1 MEIWEI
7 EPSSRKVRCFF
18 GETRRGWNWRAW
30 VRRVGYAGMNV
41 PFSPTSESARL
52 LMPASR
58 KRLDLRSFG
67 EGRVGRG
74 QRLGKF
80 NSWSGETSR
89 FLKPHSCGGES
100 SRVAGGLS
108 NSREH
113 CVEILAR

>member
-30 VRRVGYAGMNV
+30 VRRVGDAGMNV

-80 NSWSGETSR
+80 NSSSGETSR
-89 FLKPHSCGGES
+89 FLKQELWWRELSGGWG
-100 SRVAGGLS
+100 V
-108 NSREH
+108 
-113 CVEILAR
+113 VELT

>member
-7 EPSSRKVRCFF
+7 EPSSRKVRVFSL
-18 GETRRGWNWRAW
+18 ERRDGGWNWRAW

-80 NSWSGETSR
+80 NSSSGETSR
-89 FLKPHSCGGES
+89 FLKQELWWRELSGG
-100 SRVAGGLS
+100 RGV
-108 NSREH
+108 
-113 CVEILAR
+113 VELT